1 MRIFTLLL
9 LFSLFLLFSNSC
21 KKDIGIESNTN
32 EIIQR
37 QNERL
42 GKVIP
47 NIKVKTFII
56 GRVLDE
62 NGNPL
67 SGVFLRIGDKE
78 VLSDETGEFVFGEIN
93 TNKDYTLLKAEKD
106 GYFTGY
112 RTFAP
117 TANSINTV
125 SIALLSKGIS
135 KTFNSISG
143 GDLEMDNMNVKLS
156 FNPNSISKLNG
167 DAYNGEVKV
176 YARYLDPD
184 SDNFFD
190 IIQGALIGLDND
202 NQLGA
207 LVSFGMVNVELE
219 DISGNRLQIASGS
232 SVKVGLPANEDD
244 PEEVPTWHFNE
255 TYGVWVEA
263 GVGKKDGL
271 QYNFDVNHFSTWNLD
286 VWMNST
292 NVQIIINDQN
302 GIPVANQ
309 HIDLYSADFNRKYKR
324 VYTDQDGK
332 FNLIRSPYDL
342 GLRFLIECGAFS
354 DQTLTINAP
363 TMVVV
368 FNTNHISSL
377 RNLKL
382 QGVVKGCDEA
392 TYNEAYFTLTS
403 LTNNKFSFIGK
414 TNSVGEYLVSKSV
427 CDIDLF
433 EEISFVSKLFTT
445 SGDIKIDTFKVVFSS
460 DDIEIDL
467 KFCNSAIDPNDFVIT
482 FEDINFENAVRARV
496 GKPELPILKSDVEK
510 ITLLNINSKN
520 VSNLSGIQYFTNL
533 NALYMNS
540 NQISNL
546 NLISNL
552 EKLKTI
558 EFKFNNV
565 SNLTPLQSL
574 IKIEWM
580 QLTDN
585 NVSDISYISNLTS
598 IKNLG
603 LSKNQIEDIDPL
615 GFLINLE
622 RLDLSENNITSLNA
636 LCNLGTS
643 FTGTIIIKDNNPAFT
658 TQQKNELISC
668 LPNAIIQF

>member
-21 KKDIGIESNTN
+21 KKDVGIEGNTN

-47 NIKVKTFII
+47 NIEVKTFII

-67 SGVFLRIGDKE
+67 SGVFLRIDDKE

-93 TNKDYTLLKAEKD
+93 ANKDYTLLKAEKD
-106 GYFTGY
+106 RYFTGY
-112 RTFAP
+112 RTFSP
-117 TANSINTV
+117 TANSFNTV
-125 SIALLSKGIS
+125 SIALLSKGSS

-156 FNPNSISKLNG
+156 FSSNSISKLNG

-184 SDNFFD
+184 SDIFFD
-190 IIQGALIGLDND
+190 IVPGALIGLDND
-202 NQLGA
+202 NQLSA

-219 DISGNRLQIASGS
+219 DNSGNRLQIADGS
-232 SVKVGLPANEDD
+232 SVKVSLPANEDD
-244 PEEVPTWHFNE
+244 PDEMPTWHFNE

-263 GVGKKDGL
+263 GVGIKDGL
-271 QYNFDVNHFSTWNLD
+271 EYNFDVNHFSTWNLD
-286 VWMNST
+286 VWINST
-292 NVQIIINDQN
+292 DVQIIVTDQDGN
-302 GIPVANQ
+302 PIANQ
-309 HIDLYSADFNRKYKR
+309 HIDLFSADFTRKYKR

-342 GLRFLIECGAFS
+342 GLRFLTECGNI

-368 FNTNHISSL
+368 FNSNEIPVL
-377 RNLKL
+377 RNLSL
-382 QGVVKGCDEA
+382 QGVVVDCDNT
-392 TYNEAYFTLTS
+392 TYNDTYFTLTS
-403 LTNNKFSFIGK
+403 LTNNNFSFIGK
-414 TNSVGEYLVSKSV
+414 TNSLGEYLVSKSI

-433 EEISFVSKLFTT
+433 EEVSFVSKLFTT

-460 DDIEIDL
+460 DDLEIDL
-467 KFCNSAIDPNDFVIT
+467 KFCNSAVDSNDFVIT

-558 EFKFNNV
+558 EFNFNNV
-565 SNLTPLQSL
+565 SNLTPFQNL

-580 QLTDN
+580 HLTDN
-585 NVSDISYISNLTS
+585 NVSDISYVSNLTS

-603 LSKNQIEDIDPL
+603 LSKNQIEDIAPL